1 MYFSYVLQE
10 DALVVHDRMLRAH
23 RSLNTIRLAQCS
35 SSKRNQTTHL
45 RCRSRRSLWIVRN
58 IAVS

>member
-10 DALVVHDRMLRAH
+10 HALVVHDRMRVH
-23 RSLNTIRLAQCS
+23 RSLNTMRLAQCS
-35 SSKRNQTTHL
+35 SSKRNKTTYL
-45 RCRSRRSLWIVRN
+45 RRRSRRSLWIVRN

>member
-10 DALVVHDRMLRAH
+10 DALVVHDRMRAH
-23 RSLNTIRLAQCS
+23 RSLNTMRLAQS
-35 SSKRNQTTHL
+35 SSSTRNQTTHL
-45 RCRSRRSLWIVRN
+45 RSRSRRSLWIVRN